1 MNYQKVIERLGMAL
15 TELKN
20 LEFLYDIGDLCGE
33 DTKDELNA
41 LNIRLDFFQEKI
53 QVLENQVK

>member
-20 LEFLYDIGDLCGE
+20 LEFLYDIGDLCEE